1 MRNVKIAEAK
11 NNLSRHLAFVR
22 KGGRV
27 RIFDRDTPIA
37 ELVPIEAATSGPE
50 DEEAVVASLDRRG
63 IIRRGNGGTLPG
75 AILKAG
81 PADSKQ
87 RLLSAL
93 LDERRTGR

>member
-37 ELVPIEAATSGPE
+37 EIIPIEAAVSGPQ
-50 DEEAVVASLDRRG
+50 DEGAILASLDRRG
-63 IIRRGNGGTLPG
+63 VIRRGKGGPVPRV
-75 AILKAG
+75 ILKPG
-81 PADSKQ
+81 PADSKR
-87 RLLSAL
+87 RLLMAL
-93 LDERRTGR
+93 LDERRTSR